1 MDADYH
7 QTVIDFNTKQG
18 FHQTVTFCLNPHMDT
33 KAEIRRKR
41 LGQLIQDRFGGNQ
54 TEFAEKVGRR
64 QSAVSDMVRGAKS
77 FGEKIAR
84 DIELKLGL
92 PELWLDGV
100 DGMQGQDMAPGEPLA
115 DYYIVAKSPEDLVRQ
130 LRDKGDEDI
139 LGILQLLVANKDK
152 FSGH

>member
-7 QTVIDFNTKQG
+7 QTVIDFNTKRG

-41 LGQLIQDRFGGNQ
+41 LVQLIQDRFGGNQ
-54 TEFAEKVGRR
+54 TEFAEQVGRR

-84 DIELKLGL
+84 DIELRLGL
-92 PELWLDGV
+92 PELWLDGADSEKDV
-100 DGMQGQDMAPGEPLA
+100 EPPVSGKT
-115 DYYIVAKSPEDLVRQ
+115 DEYYIVAKSPEDLVRQ
-130 LRDKGDEDI
+130 LRDRGDDEI
-139 LGILQLLVANKDK
+139 MGILQLLVANKDK

>member
-1 MDADYH
+1 MSADYH
-7 QTVIDFNTKQG
+7 QTVINFNTKRG

-54 TEFAEKVGRR
+54 TEFAEQVGRR

-92 PELWLDGV
+92 PELWLDGLDEQKAQEMV
-100 DGMQGQDMAPGEPLA
+100 VMEPLA

-130 LRDKGDEDI
+130 LRDRGDDEI
-139 LGILQLLVANKDK
+139 MGILQLLVANKDK